1 MFLSGHQGQINVKGN
16 QIQENT
22 GPPQRGSS
30 TVYGGGAS
38 FLGNHGDQ
46 SGEAVG

>member
-1 MFLSGHQGQINVKGN
+1 MLRETRFRRTQALS
-16 QIQENT
+16 
-22 GPPQRGSS
+22 PQRGSS

-46 SGEAVG
+46 SGEAVGSNECLVS